1 MGSPHGIRS
10 LSLQLRRLLPPLP
23 FSLAGSRPAGPRVL
37 ILLLPFV
44 LNDECNDMND
54 LKLAFRQLGK
64 SPGFTLVAVL
74 TLALGIGANT
84 AIFSV
89 VEGVLLRPLPF
100 PNSERLV
107 RIYETLDENGA
118 RSATLNLSDRTAA
131 RFREFGSDIFEDVA
145 GGTGGASVVSAK
157 AGSPAQTVPAALVTY
172 NFFDVLGLPP
182 SQGRNFT
189 REEGTDKAATAAII
203 SDDFWRN
210 TLNSRRDVLGSAIVI
225 DGTPRTIIGVMPK
238 AFRHPYR
245 ASLWLPLALEP
256 DNPAT
261 INNHYLYGLARL
273 RPGVT
278 PLKAEEAVKRMCA
291 RINRDDP
298 NPANVRAAY
307 IPPLRESFVM
317 DLRPKILV
325 IVGAAV
331 CALLIAA
338 ANFAGLLLARV
349 IDREGEFAL
358 RAALGASRRRLVR
371 QQLIQ
376 ALLLALAGTA
386 LGLLIAF
393 WITPMLFALSPEG
406 ADATG
411 SAMREFDYAA
421 RLDLPVFAFA
431 ATVMTV
437 VGLGF
442 GLLPAVRAA
451 RTDLRGAMSVTS
463 RGATLDRS
471 ARRLLGSFVVIELAI
486 AAALLTASVTATQYF
501 RKLIE
506 EPWGFE
512 TKDRLAF
519 NVTVPDRFFPTAPAK
534 QSALEA
540 SLAQLQAIPGVKSA
554 TVVSPSPMN
563 APWTLMLFNAE
574 GAPAPEP
581 GGVYTA
587 YSRLPV
593 PGYFQSVG
601 QPILQGRDFN
611 ASDTADAPLVCIVSQ
626 SIAKRFWPNDSA
638 IGKRIRWGRLDGT
651 RPWFTIVGVVGDMK
665 AIADPRDGEVLG
677 MIARPLPQILV
688 HATTPLDDITFVL
701 HTDGRSVN
709 EPTIRAALA
718 RANANL
724 AAYNF
729 LWLQDAAARSHT
741 TERFIFVLVSSFG
754 LVGLVL
760 AAVGLY
766 GLLALQVAR
775 REREFGIRSALGA
788 TARQIIQLVAQ
799 QGAALLL
806 LGFTAGGLATY
817 GVVRLVRNQWTD
829 MPAPNL
835 IACICAAIVLG
846 IAVMIAC
853 WLPARR
859 AARVDP
865 VIALRA
871 E

>member
-1 MGSPHGIRS
+1 
-10 LSLQLRRLLPPLP
+10 
-23 FSLAGSRPAGPRVL
+23 
-37 ILLLPFV
+37 
-44 LNDECNDMND
+44 MND
-54 LKLAFRQLGK
+54 LRFAIRQLRK
-64 SPGFTLVAVL
+64 SPGFTSVAII

-89 VEGVLLRPLPF
+89 VEGALLRPLPF
-100 PNSERLV
+100 PNAERLV
-107 RIYETLDENGA
+107 RIYEALDENGA
-118 RSATLNLSDRTAA
+118 GSATLNLSDRTTA
-131 RFREFGSDIFEDVA
+131 RFREFGRDIFEDVA
-145 GGTGGASVVSAK
+145 GGTGGASVVGAK

-172 NFFDVLGLPP
+172 NFFNVLGLPP

-189 REEGTDKAATAAII
+189 AGEGSDKAANVAII

-210 TLNSRRDVLGSAIVI
+210 TLNSRRDVLGTTVVV

-278 PLKAEEAVKRMCA
+278 PVKAEEAVKRMCA
-291 RINRDDP
+291 TINRDDP
-298 NPANVRAAY
+298 NPGNVRAAY

-317 DLRPKILV
+317 DLRPKVLV

-349 IDREGEFAL
+349 IEREGEFAL
-358 RAALGASRRRLVR
+358 RAALGASRRRLVG

-376 ALLLALAGTA
+376 SLLLALMGTA

-406 ADATG
+406 ADSEG

-431 ATVMTV
+431 AGAMTL

-451 RTDLRGAMSVTS
+451 RTDLRSAMSVTS

-519 NVTVPDRFFPTAPAK
+519 NVTVPDQFFPTAAAK
-534 QSALEA
+534 QNALEA

-554 TVVSPSPMN
+554 TVVSPSPMD

-581 GGVYTA
+581 
-587 YSRLPV
+587 
-593 PGYFQSVG
+593 
-601 QPILQGRDFN
+601 
-611 ASDTADAPLVCIVSQ
+611 
-626 SIAKRFWPNDSA
+626 
-638 IGKRIRWGRLDGT
+638 
-651 RPWFTIVGVVGDMK
+651 
-665 AIADPRDGEVLG
+665 RDGEVLG
-677 MIARPLPQILV
+677 MIARPLAQMLV
-688 HATTPLDDITFVL
+688 HATTSLDDITFVL

-729 LWLQDAAARSHT
+729 LSLQDAATRSRT

-775 REREFGIRSALGA
+775 REREFGICSALGA
-788 TARQIIQLVAQ
+788 TARQIIQLVAR
-799 QGAALLL
+799 QGATLLS
-806 LGFTAGGLATY
+806 LGFTAGALATY
-817 GVVRLVRNQWTD
+817 GVVRLVKNQWAE

>member
-1 MGSPHGIRS
+1 
-10 LSLQLRRLLPPLP
+10 
-23 FSLAGSRPAGPRVL
+23 
-37 ILLLPFV
+37 
-44 LNDECNDMND
+44 MND
-54 LKLAFRQLGK
+54 LRYAVRQLRK
-64 SPGFTLVAVL
+64 SPAFTLVAVL

-89 VEGVLLRPLPF
+89 VEGVLLRALPF
-100 PNSERLV
+100 PNAERLV
-107 RIYETLDENGA
+107 RIYEALDENRA
-118 RSATLNLSDRTAA
+118 R
-131 RFREFGSDIFEDVA
+131 
-145 GGTGGASVVSAK
+145 
-157 AGSPAQTVPAALVTY
+157 
-172 NFFDVLGLPP
+172 
-182 SQGRNFT
+182 
-189 REEGTDKAATAAII
+189 
-203 SDDFWRN
+203 
-210 TLNSRRDVLGSAIVI
+210 
-225 DGTPRTIIGVMPK
+225 
-238 AFRHPYR
+238 
-245 ASLWLPLALEP
+245 LWLPLALEP
-256 DNPAT
+256 DNPQT
-261 INNHYLYGLARL
+261 INNHYLYGVARL

-278 PLKAEEAVKRMCA
+278 RTKAEEAVKRMCA
-291 RINRDDP
+291 AINRDDP

-317 DLRPKILV
+317 ELRPKILV

-349 IDREGEFAL
+349 IEREGEFAL
-358 RAALGASRRRLVR
+358 RAALGANRRRLVR

-376 ALLLALAGTA
+376 ALLLALMGTA

-431 ATVMTV
+431 AGAMTL

-451 RTDLRGAMSVTS
+451 RTDLRSAMSVTS

-512 TKDRLAF
+512 TKNRLAF
-519 NVTVPDRFFPTAPAK
+519 NVTVPDRFFPNAAAK
-534 QSALEA
+534 QNALED
-540 SLAQLQAIPGVKSA
+540 SLRELRTLPGVESA
-554 TVVSPSPMN
+554 TVTSPSPMD
-563 APWTLMLFNAE
+563 ASWTLMLFNAE
-574 GAPAPEP
+574 GAPASEP
-581 GGVYTA
+581 RGVYTA
-587 YSRLPV
+587 YSRVPV
-593 PGYFQSVG
+593 PGYFASIG
-601 QPILQGRDFN
+601 EPLMQGRDFN
-611 ASDTADAPLVCIVSQ
+611 QSDTADAPLVCIISH
-626 SIAKRFWPNDSA
+626 SIAKRFWPNDSPV
-638 IGKRIRWGRLDGT
+638 GKRIRWGRLDGT
-651 RPWFTIVGVVGDMK
+651 RPRFTLVGVVGEMK

-677 MIARPLPQILV
+677 MIARPLAQMLV
-688 HATTPLDDITFVL
+688 HATTSLEDITFVL
-701 HTDGRSVN
+701 HTDGRAVT
-709 EPTIRAALA
+709 EPAIRAALA
-718 RANANL
+718 RANPNL

-729 LWLQDAAARSHT
+729 LLLEDAAARSRT

-788 TARQIIQLVAQ
+788 TARQIVRLVAR
-799 QGAALLL
+799 QGAVLLL
-806 LGFTAGGLATY
+806 SGFTAGALATY
-817 GVVRLVRNQWTD
+817 GVVRLVRNQWAE

-835 IACICAAIVLG
+835 IACICAAVVLG

-859 AARVDP
+859 ASRVDP

>member
-1 MGSPHGIRS
+1 
-10 LSLQLRRLLPPLP
+10 
-23 FSLAGSRPAGPRVL
+23 
-37 ILLLPFV
+37 
-44 LNDECNDMND
+44 
-54 LKLAFRQLGK
+54 
-64 SPGFTLVAVL
+64 
-74 TLALGIGANT
+74 
-84 AIFSV
+84 
-89 VEGVLLRPLPF
+89 
-100 PNSERLV
+100 
-107 RIYETLDENGA
+107 
-118 RSATLNLSDRTAA
+118 
-131 RFREFGSDIFEDVA
+131 
-145 GGTGGASVVSAK
+145 
-157 AGSPAQTVPAALVTY
+157 
-172 NFFDVLGLPP
+172 
-182 SQGRNFT
+182 
-189 REEGTDKAATAAII
+189 
-203 SDDFWRN
+203 
-210 TLNSRRDVLGSAIVI
+210 
-225 DGTPRTIIGVMPK
+225 MP
-238 AFRHPYR
+238 
-245 ASLWLPLALEP
+245 
-256 DNPAT
+256 
-261 INNHYLYGLARL
+261 
-273 RPGVT
+273 
-278 PLKAEEAVKRMCA
+278 
-291 RINRDDP
+291 
-298 NPANVRAAY
+298 
-307 IPPLRESFVM
+307 
-317 DLRPKILV
+317 
-325 IVGAAV
+325 
-331 CALLIAA
+331 CALRSGQADDDLS
-338 ANFAGLLLARV
+338 G
-349 IDREGEFAL
+349 
-358 RAALGASRRRLVR
+358 SSS
-371 QQLIQ
+371 IQ

-393 WITPMLFALSPEG
+393 WTTPMLFALSPEG

-431 ATVMTV
+431 AGVMTL

-442 GLLPAVRAA
+442 GLFPAVRAA

-512 TKDRLAF
+512 TKNRLAF
-519 NVTVPDRFFPTAPAK
+519 NVTVPDRFFPTATAK

-540 SLAQLQAIPGVKSA
+540 SLAQLQTLPGVKSA
-554 TVVSPSPMN
+554 TVVSPSPMD

-574 GAPAPEP
+574 GSPAPEP
-581 GGVYTA
+581 RGVYTA
-587 YSRLPV
+587 YSRVPV
-593 PGYFQSVG
+593 PGYFQSIG

-611 ASDTADAPLVCIVSQ
+611 ASDTADAPLVSIVSQ
-626 SIAKRFWPNDSA
+626 SIAKRFWPNDSP

-677 MIARPLPQILV
+677 MIARPLAQMLV
-688 HATTPLDDITFVL
+688 HATTSLDDITFVL

-718 RANANL
+718 RANSNL

-729 LWLQDAAARSHT
+729 LSLQDAATRSRT

-799 QGAALLL
+799 QGAVLLL
-806 LGFTAGGLATY
+806 LGFTAGALATY
-817 GVVRLVRNQWTD
+817 GVVRLVKNQWAD

-859 AARVDP
+859 ASRVDP

>member
-1 MGSPHGIRS
+1 MLFKRCAQNNMGDLKFALR
-10 LSLQLRRLLPPLP
+10 QLR
-23 FSLAGSRPAGPRVL
+23 
-37 ILLLPFV
+37 
-44 LNDECNDMND
+44 
-54 LKLAFRQLGK
+54 K

-100 PNSERLV
+100 PNAQRLV
-107 RIYETLDENGA
+107 RIYEALDENGA
-118 RSATLNLSDRTAA
+118 RSGTLNLSDRTVA
-131 RFREFGSDIFEDVA
+131 RFREFGRDTFEDLA
-145 GGTGGASVVSAK
+145 GGTGGASVVSIK
-157 AGSPAQTVPAALVTY
+157 AGSPAQTVPAASVTF

-189 REEGTDKAATAAII
+189 KEEGADEAANVAII
-203 SDDFWRN
+203 SDDFWRS
-210 TLNSRRDVLGSAIVI
+210 TLNSRQDVLGSTVAI

-245 ASLWLPLALEP
+245 ANLWLPLALEP
-256 DNPAT
+256 DNAAT
-261 INNHYLYGLARL
+261 INNHYLYGVARL
-273 RPGVT
+273 RAGVT
-278 PLKAEEAVKRMCA
+278 PAKAEEAVKRICA
-291 RINRDDP
+291 TINRDDP

-325 IVGAAV
+325 VVAAAI

-338 ANFAGLLLARV
+338 VNFAGLLLARV
-349 IDREGEFAL
+349 IEREGEFAL
-358 RAALGASRRRLVR
+358 RAALGATRRRLVR

-376 ALLLALAGTA
+376 AFLLALAGTA

-393 WITPMLFALSPEG
+393 WITPILFALSPEG

-411 SAMREFDYAA
+411 SAMREFDYVA
-421 RLDLPVFAFA
+421 RLDVPVFAFA
-431 ATVMTV
+431 AGVMTL

-451 RTDLRGAMSVTS
+451 STDLRGAMSVTS

-512 TKDRLAF
+512 TKDSLAF
-519 NVTVPDRFFPTAPAK
+519 NVTVPDRFFPTAAAK
-534 QSALEA
+534 QNALEA
-540 SLAQLQAIPGVKSA
+540 SLAQLQAMPGVKSA
-554 TVVSPSPMN
+554 TVVSPSPMD

-574 GAPAPEP
+574 EAPAPEP
-581 GGVYTA
+581 RGSYTA
-587 YSRLPV
+587 YSRVPV
-593 PGYFQSVG
+593 PGYFRSIG

-611 ASDTADAPLVCIVSQ
+611 TSDTADAPLVCVVSQ
-626 SIAKRFWPNDSA
+626 SIAKRFWPNDSP

-665 AIADPRDGEVLG
+665 AIADPRDGEVVG
-677 MIARPLPQILV
+677 MIARPLAQMLV
-688 HATTPLDDITFVL
+688 HATTPLEDITFVL
-701 HTDGRSVN
+701 HTDGRAVA

-718 RANANL
+718 RANPNL

-729 LWLQDAAARSHT
+729 LLLEDAAARSRT

-788 TARQIIQLVAQ
+788 TARQIIKLVAQ
-799 QGAALLL
+799 QGAGLLL
-806 LGFTAGGLATY
+806 LGFTAGALATY
-817 GVVRLVRNQWTD
+817 GVMRLVQNQWAE

-859 AARVDP
+859 ASRVDP

>member
-1 MGSPHGIRS
+1 MDDLRFA
-10 LSLQLRRLLPPLP
+10 LRQLR
-23 FSLAGSRPAGPRVL
+23 
-37 ILLLPFV
+37 
-44 LNDECNDMND
+44 
-54 LKLAFRQLGK
+54 K

-74 TLALGIGANT
+74 TLAVGIGANT

-89 VEGVLLRPLPF
+89 VESVVLRPLPF
-100 PNSERLV
+100 PHAEQLV
-107 RIYETLDENGA
+107 RIYEALDENGA
-118 RSATLNLSDRTAA
+118 RSASLNLSDRTVA
-131 RFREFGSDIFEDVA
+131 RFREFGREIFEDVA
-145 GGTGGASVVSAK
+145 GGTGGAAVVGVNG
-157 AGSPAQTVPAALVTY
+157 GSPVQTVPTAQVTS

-182 SQGRNFT
+182 AQGRNFT
-189 REEGTDKAATAAII
+189 AEEGLNAASVAIV

-210 TLNSRRDVLGSAIVI
+210 ALNSRRDVLGSAIVI

-245 ASLWLPLALEP
+245 ANLWLPLALQP

-261 INNHYLYGLARL
+261 INNHYLYGVGRL

-278 PLKAEEAVKRMCA
+278 PAKAEDAVKRMCA
-291 RINRDDP
+291 TINSDDP
-298 NPANVRAAY
+298 NPANARSAY
-307 IPPLRESFVM
+307 MPRLRESFVM

-325 IVGAAV
+325 IVGAGM

-338 ANFAGLLLARV
+338 VNFAGLLLTRV
-349 IDREGEFAL
+349 IEREGEFAL
-358 RAALGASRRRLVR
+358 HAALGASRKRLVR
-371 QQLIQ
+371 QQLTQ
-376 ALLLALAGTA
+376 ALLLAFIGTA
-386 LGLLIAF
+386 LGLLIAI

-411 SAMREFDYAA
+411 SAMREFDFAA

-431 ATVMTV
+431 AGVFAL

-442 GLLPAVRAA
+442 GLLPAARAS
-451 RTDLRGAMSVTS
+451 RTDLRSAMSVTS
-463 RGATLDRS
+463 RGATLDRNT
-471 ARRLLGSFVVIELAI
+471 RRLLGSFVVIELAI

-519 NVTVPDRFFPTAPAK
+519 NVTVPDRFFPTATAK
-534 QSALEA
+534 QNALET
-540 SLAQLQAIPGVKSA
+540 SLAELQTLPGVNSA
-554 TVVSPSPMN
+554 TVVSPSPMD
-563 APWTLMLFNAE
+563 ASWTLMLFNVE
-574 GAPAPEP
+574 SAPAPEP
-581 GGVYTA
+581 RGVYTA
-587 YSRLPV
+587 YSRVPV
-593 PGYFQSVG
+593 AGYFQDMG
-601 QPILQGRDFN
+601 QPLLQGRDFN
-611 ASDTADAPLVCIVSQ
+611 ARDTADAPLVCIISQ
-626 SIAKRFWPNDSA
+626 SIAKRFWPNDSP

-651 RPWFTIVGVVGDMK
+651 RPWFAIVGVVGNMK

-677 MIARPLPQILV
+677 MIGRPFAQMLV
-688 HATTPLDDITFVL
+688 HGTTQLDDITFVL
-701 HTDGRSVN
+701 HTNGRSVN
-709 EPTIRAALA
+709 EPTIRAAVA
-718 RANANL
+718 RANSNL
-724 AAYNF
+724 AVYNF
-729 LWLQDAAARSHT
+729 LSLEDAAARSRT

-754 LVGLVL
+754 FIGLVL

-788 TARQIIQLVAQ
+788 TARQIVQLVAR
-799 QGAALLL
+799 QGAILLL
-806 LGFTAGGLATY
+806 LGFAAGALTTY
-817 GVVRLVRNQWTD
+817 GVVRLLRSQWTE
-829 MPAPNL
+829 MPTPNL
-835 IACICAAIVLG
+835 IACICAAMVLG

>member
-1 MGSPHGIRS
+1 MLAEIRFAS
-10 LSLQLRRLLPPLP
+10 RQLR
-23 FSLAGSRPAGPRVL
+23 
-37 ILLLPFV
+37 
-44 LNDECNDMND
+44 
-54 LKLAFRQLGK
+54 K
-64 SPGFTLVAVL
+64 SPGFALVAVV

-89 VEGVLLRPLPF
+89 VEGALLRPLPF
-100 PNSERLV
+100 PHAERLV
-107 RIYETLDENGA
+107 RIYEALDENGA
-118 RSATLNLSDRTAA
+118 RSGSLNLTDRTVA
-131 RFREFGSDIFEDVA
+131 RFREFGHDIFEDVA
-145 GGTGGASVVSAK
+145 GGTGSAAVVAING
-157 AGSPAQTVPAALVTY
+157 GSPAQIVPAARITP
-172 NFFDVLGLPP
+172 NFFDVLGLRPV
-182 SQGRNFT
+182 QGRNFT
-189 REEGTDKAATAAII
+189 TEEGLDKAANVAIV
-203 SDDFWRN
+203 SDDFWRS
-210 TLNSRRDVLGSAIVI
+210 TLNSRQDVLGSTVAI

-245 ASLWLPLALEP
+245 ANLWLPLALEP
-256 DNPAT
+256 DNAAT
-261 INNHYLYGLARL
+261 INNHYLYGVARL
-273 RPGVT
+273 RAGVT
-278 PLKAEEAVKRMCA
+278 PAKAEEAVKRICA
-291 RINRDDP
+291 TINREDP

-307 IPPLRESFVM
+307 IAPLRESFVM
-317 DLRPKILV
+317 DLRPKILL

-331 CALLIAA
+331 CTLLIAA
-338 ANFAGLLLARV
+338 ANFAGLLLGRV
-349 IDREGEFAL
+349 IEREGEFAL
-358 RAALGASRRRLVR
+358 RAALGASRRRLIT

-376 ALLLALAGTA
+376 ALLLAFIGTA

-393 WITPMLFALSPEG
+393 WITPTLFALSPEG

-431 ATVMTV
+431 AGAMAL

-442 GLLPAVRAA
+442 GLVPAACA
-451 RTDLRGAMSVTS
+451 SRTDLRGAMSVTS
-463 RGATLDRS
+463 RGATLDRN

-486 AAALLTASVTATQYF
+486 ASALLTASVTATQYF
-501 RKLIE
+501 RNLIE

-519 NVTVPDRFFPTAPAK
+519 NVTVPDRFFPTAASK

-540 SLAQLQAIPGVKSA
+540 SLAQLRNLPRVKSA
-554 TVVSPSPMN
+554 TVVSPSLMD
-563 APWTLMLFNAE
+563 ASWTLMLFNGE
-574 GAPAPEP
+574 GVPAPEP
-581 GGVYTA
+581 RGVYTA
-587 YSRLPV
+587 YSRVPV
-593 PGYFQSVG
+593 PGYFQSMG

-611 ASDTADAPLVCIVSQ
+611 ASDTADAPLVCIISQ
-626 SIAKRFWPNDSA
+626 SVAKRFWPNDSP

-677 MIARPLPQILV
+677 TIARPLAQMLA
-688 HATTPLDDITFVL
+688 HATTQLDDITFVL

-709 EPTIRAALA
+709 EATIRAALA
-718 RANANL
+718 RSNPNL

-729 LWLQDAAARSHT
+729 LWLEDAAARSRT

-788 TARQIIQLVAQ
+788 TARQIIHLVAR
-799 QGAALLL
+799 QGATLLS
-806 LGFTAGGLATY
+806 LGFCAGALATY
-817 GVVRLVRNQWTD
+817 GVVHLVRNQWAD
-829 MPAPNL
+829 MPGPNL

-846 IAVMIAC
+846 LAVMIAC

>member
-1 MGSPHGIRS
+1 MLIRFKPCA
-10 LSLQLRRLLPPLP
+10 LS
-23 FSLAGSRPAGPRVL
+23 
-37 ILLLPFV
+37 
-44 LNDECNDMND
+44 DMND
-54 LKLAFRQLGK
+54 LKLALRQLCK

-100 PNSERLV
+100 PHAERLV
-107 RIYETLDENGA
+107 RIFEALDENGA
-118 RSATLNLSDRTAA
+118 RSTTLNLSDRTTA
-131 RFREFGSDIFEDVA
+131 RLREFGRDVFEDVA
-145 GGTGGASVVSAK
+145 GGTGDASVVSVNA
-157 AGSPAQTVPAALVTY
+157 ASPAQTVPAARVTY
-172 NFFDVLGLPP
+172 NFFDVLRFPP

-189 REEGTDKAATAAII
+189 KGEATDNAANVVII

-210 TLNSRRDVLGSAIVI
+210 TLNSRRDVLGSTVIV

-245 ASLWLPLALEP
+245 ANLWLPLALEP

-261 INNHYLYGLARL
+261 IGNHYLYGVARL

-278 PLKAEEAVKRMCA
+278 PIEAEEAVKRMCA
-291 RINRDDP
+291 TINRDDP
-298 NPANVRAAY
+298 NPANARAAY

-325 IVGAAV
+325 IVGAAI

-349 IDREGEFAL
+349 IEREGEFAL
-358 RAALGASRRRLVR
+358 RAALGANRQRLVK
-371 QQLIQ
+371 QQLVQ
-376 ALLLALAGTA
+376 ALLIALAGTA
-386 LGLLIAF
+386 LGLLIAS
-393 WITPMLFALSPEG
+393 WITPMLFALSPEA

-431 ATVMTV
+431 AGMMAL

-442 GLLPAVRAA
+442 GLLPALRAS

-463 RGATLDRS
+463 RGATLDRN
-471 ARRLLGSFVVIELAI
+471 ARRWLASFVVIELAI
-486 AAALLTASVTATQYF
+486 AAALLTASITATQYF
-501 RKLIE
+501 HKLVE

-519 NVTVPDRFFPTAPAK
+519 SVTVPDQFFPTAAVK
-534 QSALEA
+534 QKALEA
-540 SLAQLQAIPGVKSA
+540 SLAQLQQLPGVKSA
-554 TVVSPSPMN
+554 TVVSPSPMD
-563 APWTLMLFNAE
+563 ASWTLMLFNPE

-581 GGVYTA
+581 SGVYTA
-587 YSRLPV
+587 YSRVPV
-593 PGYFQSVG
+593 PGYFQSIG
-601 QPILQGRDFN
+601 QPLLQGRDFN
-611 ASDTADAPLVCIVSQ
+611 AGDTANAPLVCIISK
-626 SIAKRFWPNDSA
+626 SIAKRFWPNESP

-677 MIARPLPQILV
+677 MIARPLAQMLV
-688 HATTPLDDITFVL
+688 HAPTSLDEITFVL

-709 EPTIRAALA
+709 EPTIRAALS

-729 LWLQDAAARSHT
+729 LLLEDAAARSRT

-754 LVGLVL
+754 IVGLVL

-788 TARQIIQLVAQ
+788 TARQIVQLVAR
-799 QGAALLL
+799 QGATLLS
-806 LGFTAGGLATY
+806 LGFTAGALATY
-817 GVVRLVRNQWTD
+817 GVVGLVRNQWAE
-829 MPAPNL
+829 MPGPNL
-835 IACICAAIVLG
+835 IACLCAAIVLG
-846 IAVMIAC
+846 IAVVIAC
-853 WLPARR
+853 WWPARR
-859 AARVDP
+859 ASRVDP

>member
-1 MGSPHGIRS
+1 
-10 LSLQLRRLLPPLP
+10 
-23 FSLAGSRPAGPRVL
+23 
-37 ILLLPFV
+37 
-44 LNDECNDMND
+44 MND
-54 LKLAFRQLGK
+54 LKLAFRQLRN

-100 PNSERLV
+100 PNAERLV
-107 RIYETLDENGA
+107 RIYEAPDENGA
-118 RSATLNLSDRTAA
+118 RSATLNLSDRTTA
-131 RFREFGSDIFEDVA
+131 RFREFGRDIFEDVA
-145 GGTGGASVVSAK
+145 GGTGGASVVSAT
-157 AGSPAQTVPAALVTY
+157 AGSPSQTVPAARITY

-189 REEGTDKAATAAII
+189 TEEGSDKGATVVII

-210 TLNSRRDVLGSAIVI
+210 TLNSRRDVLGSTIVI

-256 DNPAT
+256 
-261 INNHYLYGLARL
+261 
-273 RPGVT
+273 
-278 PLKAEEAVKRMCA
+278 
-291 RINRDDP
+291 
-298 NPANVRAAY
+298 
-307 IPPLRESFVM
+307 
-317 DLRPKILV
+317 
-325 IVGAAV
+325 AAV

-349 IDREGEFAL
+349 IEREGEFAL

-376 ALLLALAGTA
+376 ALLLASAGTA

-431 ATVMTV
+431 AGVMTLI
-437 VGLGF
+437 GLGF

-451 RTDLRGAMSVTS
+451 RTDLRGAMGVTS
-463 RGATLDRS
+463 RRATLDRS

-519 NVTVPDRFFPTAPAK
+519 NVTVPDRFFPTAAAK
-534 QSALEA
+534 QNALEA
-540 SLAQLQAIPGVKSA
+540 SLAQLQAMPGVKSA
-554 TVVSPSPMN
+554 TVVSPSPMD

-574 GAPAPEP
+574 EAPAPEP
-581 GGVYTA
+581 RGAYTA

-593 PGYFQSVG
+593 PGYFRSVG

-611 ASDTADAPLVCIVSQ
+611 ASDTGAAPLVCIVSQ
-626 SIAKRFWPNDSA
+626 SIAKRFWPNESP

-677 MIARPLPQILV
+677 MIARPLAQMLV
-688 HATTPLDDITFVL
+688 HATTSLDDITFVL

-729 LWLQDAAARSHT
+729 LSLQDAATRSRT

-799 QGAALLL
+799 QGAVLLS
-806 LGFTAGGLATY
+806 LGFTAGALATY
-817 GVVRLVRNQWTD
+817 GVVRLVRNQWAE

-835 IACICAAIVLG
+835 VACMSAAIVLG

>member
-1 MGSPHGIRS
+1 
-10 LSLQLRRLLPPLP
+10 
-23 FSLAGSRPAGPRVL
+23 
-37 ILLLPFV
+37 
-44 LNDECNDMND
+44 MND
-54 LKLAFRQLGK
+54 LKLTFRQLGK

-100 PNSERLV
+100 PNAERLV
-107 RIYETLDENGA
+107 RVYEALDDNGA
-118 RSATLNLSDRTAA
+118 RSGTLNLSDRTVA
-131 RFREFGSDIFEDVA
+131 RFREFGRDIFEDVA
-145 GGTGGASVVSAK
+145 GGTGGASVVSVNS
-157 AGSPAQTVPAALVTY
+157 GSPAQTVPVASVTY

-189 REEGTDKAATAAII
+189 REEGSDKAATVVII

-210 TLNSRRDVLGSAIVI
+210 TLNARRDVLGSTIMI
-225 DGTPRTIIGVMPK
+225 DGAPRTIIGVMPK

-245 ASLWLPLALEP
+245 SSLWLPLALEP
-256 DNPAT
+256 DNPAM

-278 PLKAEEAVKRMCA
+278 PVKAEQAVKHMCA
-291 RINRDDP
+291 TINRDDP
-298 NPANVRAAY
+298 NPANARAAY

-338 ANFAGLLLARV
+338 ANFAGLLLSRV
-349 IDREGEFAL
+349 IEREGEFAL

-371 QQLIQ
+371 QQLIL
-376 ALLLALAGTA
+376 ALLLAVVGTA

-431 ATVMTV
+431 AGAMTL

-442 GLLPAVRAA
+442 GLLPAIRAA
-451 RTDLRGAMSVTS
+451 RTDLRGAMSITS

-486 AAALLTASVTATQYF
+486 AAALLTASITATQYF
-501 RKLIE
+501 RRLIE

-519 NVTVPDRFFPTAPAK
+519 NVTVPDRFFPTATAK
-534 QSALEA
+534 QRVLEA
-540 SLAQLQAIPGVKSA
+540 SLAQLQTVPGVKSA
-554 TVVSPSPMN
+554 TVVSPSPMD

-574 GAPAPEP
+574 GTPSPEP
-581 GGVYTA
+581 RGVYSA
-587 YSRLPV
+587 YSRVPV

-601 QPILQGRDFN
+601 QPVLQGRDFN
-611 ASDTADAPLVCIVSQ
+611 ASDTAEAPLVCIVSQ
-626 SIAKRFWPNDSA
+626 SIAKRFWPNDSP

-677 MIARPLPQILV
+677 MIARPLAQMLV
-688 HATTPLDDITFVL
+688 HATTALEDITFVL
-701 HTDGRSVN
+701 QTDGRSVN
-709 EPTIRAALA
+709 ESTIRAVLA
-718 RANANL
+718 RVNADL
-724 AAYNF
+724 SAYNF
-729 LWLQDAAARSHT
+729 LSLQDAAARSRT

-754 LVGLVL
+754 IVGLVL

-799 QGAALLL
+799 QGAALLS
-806 LGFTAGGLATY
+806 LGFTAGALATY
-817 GVVRLVRNQWTD
+817 GVVRLVRNQWAE

-835 IACICAAIVLG
+835 VACICAAVVLG

>member
-1 MGSPHGIRS
+1 
-10 LSLQLRRLLPPLP
+10 
-23 FSLAGSRPAGPRVL
+23 
-37 ILLLPFV
+37 
-44 LNDECNDMND
+44 MND
-54 LKLAFRQLGK
+54 LRYAVRQLRK
-64 SPGFTLVAVL
+64 SPAFTLVAVL

-100 PNSERLV
+100 PNAARLV
-107 RIYETLDENGA
+107 RIYEALDENGA
-118 RSATLNLSDRTAA
+118 RSATLNLSDRTVA
-131 RFREFGSDIFEDVA
+131 RFEEFGRDIFEDVA
-145 GGTGGASVVSAK
+145 GGTGGASVVSAN
-157 AGSPAQTVPAALVTY
+157 AGSPAQTAPAPLVTY

-189 REEGTDKAATAAII
+189 TEEGKQGAVAVAIV
-203 SDDFWRN
+203 SDDFWRS
-210 TLNSRRDVLGSAIVI
+210 TLNSRADVLGSTIVI
-225 DGTPRTIIGVMPK
+225 DGTPHAVIGVMPK

-245 ASLWLPLALEP
+245 ANIWLPLALQP
-256 DNPAT
+256 DDPAT
-261 INNHYLYGLARL
+261 LNNHYLYGAARL

-278 PLKAEEAVKRMCA
+278 AAKATEAVKRMCA
-291 RINRDDP
+291 AINRDDP
-298 NPANVRAAY
+298 NPANPRTAY

-349 IDREGEFAL
+349 IEREGEFAL
-358 RAALGASRRRLVR
+358 RAALGASRRRLVW

-376 ALLLALAGTA
+376 ALLLALMGTA

-431 ATVMTV
+431 AGVMTL

-519 NVTVPDRFFPTAPAK
+519 NVTVPDRFFPTAAAK
-534 QSALEA
+534 QGALEA
-540 SLAQLQAIPGVKSA
+540 SLAQLQVISGVRSA
-554 TVVSPSPMN
+554 AVVSPSPMN

-581 GGVYTA
+581 RGVYAA
-587 YSRLPV
+587 YSRVPV

-601 QPILQGRDFN
+601 QPLLQGRDFN
-611 ASDTADAPLVCIVSQ
+611 VRDTADASLVCIVSQ
-626 SIAKRFWPNDSA
+626 SIAKRFWPNDSP

-651 RPWFTIVGVVGDMK
+651 RPWFTIVGVVVDMK
-665 AIADPRDGEVLG
+665 AIADPRDGEVVG
-677 MIARPLPQILV
+677 MIARPVAQMLAQ
-688 HATTPLDDITFVL
+688 ATTPLEDITFVL
-701 HTDGRSVN
+701 HTDGRSTN
-709 EPTIRAALA
+709 ESTIRSALA

-724 AAYNF
+724 AGYN
-729 LWLQDAAARSHT
+729 LVSLQDAATRSRT
-741 TERFIFVLVSSFG
+741 TERFIFVLLSSFG

-788 TARQIIQLVAQ
+788 TARQLIQLVAQ
-799 QGAALLL
+799 QGAVLLS
-806 LGFTAGGLATY
+806 LGFTAGAFATY
-817 GVVRLVRNQWTD
+817 GVVRLVKNQWAEL
-829 MPAPNL
+829 PAPNL
-835 IACICAAIVLG
+835 IACVCAAIVLG

>member
-1 MGSPHGIRS
+1 M
-10 LSLQLRRLLPPLP
+10 
-23 FSLAGSRPAGPRVL
+23 
-37 ILLLPFV
+37 
-44 LNDECNDMND
+44 
-54 LKLAFRQLGK
+54 
-64 SPGFTLVAVL
+64 
-74 TLALGIGANT
+74 
-84 AIFSV
+84 
-89 VEGVLLRPLPF
+89 LLRPLPF
-100 PNSERLV
+100 PRPERLV
-107 RIYETLDENGA
+107 RIFEALDENGA
-118 RSATLNLSDRTAA
+118 RSATLNLSDRTTA
-131 RFREFGSDIFEDVA
+131 RLREFGRDIFEDVA
-145 GGTGGASVVSAK
+145 AGTGGAAVVSLNP
-157 AGSPAQTVPAALVTY
+157 GSPAQTVPAAQVTC

-182 SQGRNFT
+182 LQGRNFT
-189 REEGTDKAATAAII
+189 SEEGTDKAANVAII

-210 TLNSRRDVLGSAIVI
+210 TLNSRRDVLDSTVIV
-225 DGTPRTIIGVMPK
+225 DGTPRTIIGVMPR

-245 ASLWLPLALEP
+245 ANLWLPLALEP
-256 DNPAT
+256 DNPGT
-261 INNHYLYGLARL
+261 INNHYLYGVARL

-278 PLKAEEAVKRMCA
+278 PAKAEEAVKRMCA

-298 NPANVRAAY
+298 NPANARAAY

-325 IVGAAV
+325 IIGAAL

-349 IDREGEFAL
+349 IEREGEFAL
-358 RAALGASRRRLVR
+358 RAALGASRRQIVR

-376 ALLLALAGTA
+376 AFFIALVGTA
-386 LGLLIAF
+386 LGLLVASF
-393 WITPMLFALSPEG
+393 ITPALFALSPEG

-431 ATVMTV
+431 AGMMAL

-442 GLLPAVRAA
+442 GLLPALRAS

-463 RGATLDRS
+463 RGATLDRN
-471 ARRLLGSFVVIELAI
+471 ARRWLGSFVVIELAI
-486 AAALLTASVTATQYF
+486 AAALLTAGVTATQYF
-501 RKLIE
+501 HKLVE

-519 NVTVPDRFFPTAPAK
+519 SVTVPDRFFPTAAAK
-534 QSALEA
+534 QNSLEA
-540 SLAQLQAIPGVKSA
+540 SLAQLQQLPGIKSA
-554 TVVSPSPMN
+554 SVVSPSPMD
-563 APWTLMLFNAE
+563 ASWTLMLFNAE

-581 GGVYTA
+581 RGVYTA
-587 YSRLPV
+587 YSRVPV
-593 PGYFQSVG
+593 PGYFQSIG
-601 QPILQGRDFN
+601 QPLLQGRDFK
-611 ASDTADAPLVCIVSQ
+611 ASDTAGTPLVCIISK
-626 SIAKRFWPNDSA
+626 SIAKRFWPNESP
-638 IGKRIRWGRLDGT
+638 IGKRLRWGRLDGT

-677 MIARPLPQILV
+677 MIARPLAQMLV

-701 HTDGRSVN
+701 HTDGHSVN
-709 EPTIRAALA
+709 ERTIRAALA
-718 RANANL
+718 RVDANL

-729 LWLQDAAARSHT
+729 ISLEEAAGRSRT
-741 TERFIFVLVSSFG
+741 TERFIFILVSSFG
-754 LVGLVL
+754 IVGLVL

-788 TARQIIQLVAQ
+788 TARQIVQLVAR
-799 QGAALLL
+799 QGATLLS
-806 LGFTAGGLATY
+806 LGFTAGALATY
-817 GVVRLVRNQWTD
+817 GVVGLVRNHWAE
-829 MPAPNL
+829 MPGPNL
-835 IACICAAIVLG
+835 VACLCAAIVLG
-846 IAVMIAC
+846 IAVIIAC

-859 AARVDP
+859 ASRVDP

>member
-1 MGSPHGIRS
+1 
-10 LSLQLRRLLPPLP
+10 
-23 FSLAGSRPAGPRVL
+23 
-37 ILLLPFV
+37 
-44 LNDECNDMND
+44 MND
-54 LKLAFRQLGK
+54 LRFAIRQLRK
-64 SPGFTLVAVL
+64 SPGFTSVAII

-89 VEGVLLRPLPF
+89 VEGALLRPLPF
-100 PNSERLV
+100 PNAQRLV
-107 RIYETLDENGA
+107 RIYEALDENGA

-131 RFREFGSDIFEDVA
+131 RLREFGRDIFEDVA
-145 GGTGGASVVSAK
+145 GGTGGASVVSVNAL
-157 AGSPAQTVPAALVTY
+157 SPAQTVPAALVTY

-182 SQGRNFT
+182 LQGRNFT
-189 REEGTDKAATAAII
+189 AEEGSGKATNVVVI
-203 SDDFWRN
+203 SDDFWRS
-210 TLNSRRDVLGSAIVI
+210 TLNSRRDVLGSTVVV

-278 PLKAEEAVKRMCA
+278 PVKAEEAVKRMCA
-291 RINRDDP
+291 MINRDDP

-349 IDREGEFAL
+349 IEREGEFAL
-358 RAALGASRRRLVR
+358 RAALGANRRRLVR

-376 ALLLALAGTA
+376 ALLLALMGTA

-411 SAMREFDYAA
+411 SAMREFDYSA

-431 ATVMTV
+431 AGAMTL

-451 RTDLRGAMSVTS
+451 RTDLRSAMSVTS

-519 NVTVPDRFFPTAPAK
+519 NVTVPDRFFPTAAAK

-540 SLAQLQAIPGVKSA
+540 SLAQLQEVPAVKSA
-554 TVVSPSPMN
+554 TVVSPSPMD

-574 GAPAPEP
+574 GTPAPEP
-581 GGVYTA
+581 RGVYTA
-587 YSRLPV
+587 YSRVPV
-593 PGYFQSVG
+593 PGYFQRIG

-611 ASDTADAPLVCIVSQ
+611 ASDTADTPLVCIVSQ
-626 SIAKRFWPNDSA
+626 SIARRFWPNDSP

-665 AIADPRDGEVLG
+665 AIADPRDGEVVG
-677 MIARPLPQILV
+677 MIARPLAQMLV
-688 HATTPLDDITFVL
+688 HATTSLDDITFVL
-701 HTDGRSVN
+701 HTNGRSVN

-729 LWLQDAAARSHT
+729 LSLEDAAARSRT

-760 AAVGLY
+760 AAVCLY
-766 GLLALQVAR
+766 GLLAFQVAR

-788 TARQIIQLVAQ
+788 TARQIMQLVAR
-799 QGAALLL
+799 QGAILLL
-806 LGFTAGGLATY
+806 LGFTGGALTTY
-817 GVVRLVRNQWTD
+817 CVVGLLRNQWAE
-829 MPAPNL
+829 MPTPNL
-835 IACICAAIVLG
+835 IACGCAVIVLA

>member
-1 MGSPHGIRS
+1 
-10 LSLQLRRLLPPLP
+10 
-23 FSLAGSRPAGPRVL
+23 
-37 ILLLPFV
+37 
-44 LNDECNDMND
+44 MND
-54 LKLAFRQLGK
+54 LKFAFRQLRK
-64 SPGFTLVAVL
+64 SPGFTLVAIM

-100 PNSERLV
+100 PNVERLV
-107 RIYETLDENGA
+107 RIYEALDDNGA
-118 RSATLNLSDRTAA
+118 RSGTLNLSDRTTA
-131 RFREFGSDIFEDVA
+131 RFREFGRDIFEDVA
-145 GGTGGASVVSAK
+145 GGTGGASIVSVN
-157 AGSPAQTVPAALVTY
+157 GSAPARTVPAASVTH
-172 NFFDVLGLPP
+172 NFFDVLGFPP
-182 SQGRNFT
+182 SLGRNFT
-189 REEGTDKAATAAII
+189 TEEGSGKAANVVII

-210 TLNSRRDVLGSAIVI
+210 TLNSRRDVLGSTIVI
-225 DGTPRTIIGVMPK
+225 DGTPRKIICVMTK

-256 DNPAT
+256 ENPAT
-261 INNHYLYGLARL
+261 INNHYLYGAARL

-278 PLKAEEAVKRMCA
+278 AAKAEEAVKRMCA

-298 NPANVRAAY
+298 NPANARSAY
-307 IPPLRESFVM
+307 IVPLRESFVM

-349 IDREGEFAL
+349 IEREGEFAL

-371 QQLIQ
+371 QQLVH
-376 ALLLALAGTA
+376 ALLLALVGTA
-386 LGLLIAF
+386 LGLLLAF
-393 WITPMLFALSPEG
+393 WITPTLFALSPEG

-431 ATVMTV
+431 AGAMAL

-442 GLLPAVRAA
+442 GLLPAARAA

-463 RGATLDRS
+463 RGVTLDRS

-501 RKLIE
+501 RKLME

-519 NVTVPDRFFPTAPAK
+519 NVTVPDRFFPTAAAK
-534 QSALEA
+534 QRVLEA
-540 SLAQLQAIPGVKSA
+540 SLAQLQGLPGVKSA
-554 TVVSPSPMN
+554 TLVSPSPMD
-563 APWTLMLFNAE
+563 ASWTLMLFNAE

-581 GGVYTA
+581 RGAYTA

-593 PGYFQSVG
+593 PGYFQSIG
-601 QPILQGRDFN
+601 QPIVQGRDFN
-611 ASDTADAPLVCIVSQ
+611 ASDTADASLVCIVSQ

-677 MIARPLPQILV
+677 MIARPFAQMLV
-688 HATTPLDDITFVL
+688 HATAHPEDITFVL
-701 HTDGRSVN
+701 HAEGRAVN
-709 EPTIRAALA
+709 EATIRAALA

-729 LWLQDAAARSHT
+729 VSLQDAARRSRT

-766 GLLALQVAR
+766 GLLALQVTR

-788 TARQIIQLVAQ
+788 TARQIIQLVAR
-799 QGAALLL
+799 QGAVLLS
-806 LGFTAGGLATY
+806 LGFTAGAVATY
-817 GVVRLVRNQWTD
+817 GVVRLVKNQWAE

-835 IACICAAIVLG
+835 IACIFAAIVLG

-859 AARVDP
+859 ASRVDP

>member
-1 MGSPHGIRS
+1 MISDFKYA
-10 LSLQLRRLLPPLP
+10 LRT
-23 FSLAGSRPAGPRVL
+23 LA
-37 ILLLPFV
+37 
-44 LNDECNDMND
+44 
-54 LKLAFRQLGK
+54 K
-64 SPGFTLVAVL
+64 SPAFTLVAVL

-100 PNSERLV
+100 PNADRLV
-107 RIYETLDENGA
+107 RIYEALDENGA
-118 RSATLNLSDRTAA
+118 RSGTLNLSDRTTA
-131 RFREFGSDIFEDVA
+131 RFKEFGRDIFEDVA
-145 GGTGGASVVSAK
+145 GGTGDASVVSVNG
-157 AGSPAQTVPAALVTY
+157 GSTPQTVPAARVTH
-172 NFFDVLGLPP
+172 NFFDVLGLSP

-189 REEGTDKAATAAII
+189 GEEGTDKAATVAII

-210 TLNSRRDVLGSAIVI
+210 TLNSRRDVLGSTIVI
-225 DGTPRTIIGVMPK
+225 DGTPRTIVGVMPK

-261 INNHYLYGLARL
+261 INNHYLYGVARL
-273 RPGVT
+273 RPGGT
-278 PLKAEEAVKRMCA
+278 PVKAEEAVKRMCA
-291 RINRDDP
+291 GINRDDP
-298 NPANVRAAY
+298 NPANARAAY

-325 IVGAAV
+325 IVGAAI

-349 IDREGEFAL
+349 IEREGEFAL

-371 QQLIQ
+371 QQLTQ
-376 ALLLALAGTA
+376 ALLLALLGTA
-386 LGLLIAF
+386 LGLLIAL
-393 WITPMLFALSPEG
+393 WITPTLFALSPEG

-431 ATVMTV
+431 AGIMTL

-442 GLLPAVRAA
+442 GLLPAIRAA

-501 RKLIE
+501 RKLID

-519 NVTVPDRFFPTAPAK
+519 NVTVPDRFFSTAAAK
-534 QSALEA
+534 QSVLEA
-540 SLAQLQAIPGVKSA
+540 SVAQLHALPGVKSA
-554 TVVSPSPMN
+554 TVVSPSPMD

-574 GAPAPEP
+574 GAPAPESR
-581 GGVYTA
+581 GVYTA
-587 YSRLPV
+587 YSRVPV
-593 PGYFQSVG
+593 PGYFRSIG
-601 QPILQGRDFN
+601 QPILQGRDFS
-611 ASDTADAPLVCIVSQ
+611 ASDTGAAPPVCIISQ
-626 SIAKRFWPNDSA
+626 SIAKRFWPNDSP

-651 RPWFTIVGVVGDMK
+651 RPWFTVVGVVGDMK

-677 MIARPLPQILV
+677 MIARPLAQMLAY
-688 HATTPLDDITFVL
+688 ATTPLDDITFVL
-701 HTDGRSVN
+701 HTDGRSVS
-709 EPTIRAALA
+709 ESTIRAALA

-729 LWLQDAAARSHT
+729 VSLQDAVARSRT

-775 REREFGIRSALGA
+775 HEREFGIRSALGA
-788 TARQIIQLVAQ
+788 TARQLIQLVAQ
-799 QGAALLL
+799 QGAVLLS
-806 LGFTAGGLATY
+806 LGFTAGALATY
-817 GVVRLVRNQWTD
+817 GVVQLVKNQWAE

-846 IAVMIAC
+846 LAVMIAC